1 MSVLNGSDIL
11 IYDADTNFPLM
22 CQTNVTITMNDAMID
37 ATCKQDGGYSV
48 SLPGLRDFSFTA
60 DALVNFDEGVA
71 DLGMM
76 SANADLFDTTSKESG
91 GWKSVMPGLRDVTYS
106 GEGLADF
113 TDGSSP
119 SKYDLTE
126 IFNAYNNRTLLSVK
140 FTNSISTFSQSGYI
154 SSFEVSGPMEDVATY
169 TIEITGTG
177 ALTFA

>member
-1 MSVLNGSDIL
+1 
-11 IYDADTNFPLM
+11 
-22 CQTNVTITMNDAMID
+22 
-37 ATCKQDGGYSV
+37 
-48 SLPGLRDFSFTA
+48 
-60 DALVNFDEGVA
+60 
-71 DLGMM
+71 M

-113 TDGSSP
+113 TDASSP

-140 FTNSISTFSQSGYI
+140 FTNTISTFTQSGYI